1 MEKYKKVVD
10 EGLQTDLN
18 ITADCLAEIQ
28 KNKMELNDEYKNLLK
43 YSHKYKC
50 NLRRII
56 SLSIIIVMLCV
67 GSAFFGGYLINDN
80 DSYLGDSYSNS
91 LSKYEKEYIDSFGCR
106 LHENFT
112 FEIGNIKK
120 LKINLYLADLK
131 NEIFYFIDIN
141 LIDKANFCV
150 TINGVE
156 YKEGITMFLKTNDF
170 TRGKNKVNITVT
182 ADGIEYVYDLTI

>member
-1 MEKYKKVVD
+1 MEQYKKVVH

-28 KNKMELNDEYKNLLK
+28 KNKMELNEEYKDLLK

-67 GSAFFGGYLINDN
+67 GSVFVADFLFDNKNFKNKHNLNYYLDEEE
-80 DSYLGDSYSNS
+80 L
-91 LSKYEKEYIDSFGCR
+91 EYIESFGCK
-106 LHENFT
+106 LKDDFS

-120 LKINLYLADLK
+120 LKINLYSA
-131 NEIFYFIDIN
+131 YFVNDVYYFVDVN
-141 LIDKANFCV
+141 LIEEVNYK
-150 TINGVE
+150 ISLNGVE
-156 YKEGITMFLKTNDF
+156 YKEGTTMFLKTDDF
-170 TRGKNKVNITVT
+170 TRGKNKINIIVT
-182 ADGIEYVYDLTI
+182 ANGIEYVYDLTI

>member
-1 MEKYKKVVD
+1 MEQYKKVVD

-28 KNKMELNDEYKNLLK
+28 KNKMELKEEYKNLLK
-43 YSHKYKC
+43 YSHKYKF
-50 NLRRII
+50 NLRKII

-67 GSAFFGGYLINDN
+67 GSVFVGQIIKDT
-80 DSYLGDSYSNS
+80 NS
-91 LSKYEKEYIDSFGCR
+91 HKKFTDDFKLTVDEKKYIDSFGCR

-120 LKINLYLADLK
+120 LKINLYSAYFVNDVY
-131 NEIFYFIDIN
+131 YFIDVN
-141 LIDKANFCV
+141 LIEKVDYK
-150 TINGVE
+150 ILLNGVE

-170 TRGKNKVNITVT
+170 TSGKNKINIIVT
-182 ADGIEYVYDLTI
+182 ADGIEYVYNLTI